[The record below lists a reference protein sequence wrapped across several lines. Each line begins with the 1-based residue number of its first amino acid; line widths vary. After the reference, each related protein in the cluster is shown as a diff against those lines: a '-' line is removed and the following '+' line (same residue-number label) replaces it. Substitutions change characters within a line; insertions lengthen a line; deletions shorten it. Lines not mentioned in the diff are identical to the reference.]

1 MRNAKKSKSCP
12 NVKYTK
18 LMEGKKICL
27 TLMLGTVS
35 SEAKGS

>member
-18 LMEGKKICL
+18 LMQGKKNL
-27 TLMLGTVS
+27 FDLDARNS
-35 SEAKGS
+35 FF